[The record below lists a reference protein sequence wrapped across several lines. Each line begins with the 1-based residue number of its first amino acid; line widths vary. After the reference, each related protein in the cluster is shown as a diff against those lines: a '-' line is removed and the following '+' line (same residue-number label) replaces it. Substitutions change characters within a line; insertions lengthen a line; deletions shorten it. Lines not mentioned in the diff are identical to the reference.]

1 MPPSNSI
8 LLAAER
14 GDAVHQ
20 SLSRALMLARYL
32 DARLDILLCNL
43 DRPFAGAPAAAA
55 GPNDPA
61 AEARAYLASLLNSV
75 NAPDVEITADAA
87 FEATLHE
94 HVARKARLE
103 NSLFVVKGL
112 GGTRAAR
119 DDYLNRQLIE
129 SCPVPLLLNRGRAW
143 HPRPRFAALI
153 DLRHGR
159 ATAVAAAIVTLGQA
173 CGADLDLL
181 CLPGAAAA
189 PAGFGVAPERLHML
203 GDDAAEALP
212 QFVAARGYDLIA
224 LTVSERGLAERLLEP
239 AAHDLL
245 FVKPAGRAVDPAA
258 PDREGGQSPPAPM
271 GSSSSAANRRSI
283 SASAASQSSTSCP
296 GANPRLSAR
305 K

>member
-1 MPPSNSI
+1 
-8 LLAAER
+8 
-14 GDAVHQ
+14 
-20 SLSRALMLARYL
+20 MLARYL

-143 HPRPRFAALI
+143 HRWNEKSG
-153 DLRHGR
+153 GR
-159 ATAVAAAIVTLGQA
+159 EE
-173 CGADLDLL
+173 CG
-181 CLPGAAAA
+181 LP
-189 PAGFGVAPERLHML
+189 PLN
-203 GDDAAEALP
+203 
-212 QFVAARGYDLIA
+212 AARA
-224 LTVSERGLAERLLEP
+224 
-239 AAHDLL
+239 
-245 FVKPAGRAVDPAA
+245 
-258 PDREGGQSPPAPM
+258 DR
-271 GSSSSAANRRSI
+271 
-283 SASAASQSSTSCP
+283 
-296 GANPRLSAR
+296 
-305 K
+305 